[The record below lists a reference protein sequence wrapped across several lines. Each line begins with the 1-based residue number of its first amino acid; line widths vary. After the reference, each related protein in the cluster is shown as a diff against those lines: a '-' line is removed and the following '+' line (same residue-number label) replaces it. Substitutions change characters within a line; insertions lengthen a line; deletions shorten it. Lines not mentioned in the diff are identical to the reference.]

1 MGYGYLSLARLEAS
15 AKGAAGLFLK
25 KDRKTRQKIKTRAKQ
40 RPGTY
45 YFPKQPGANQPFTED
60 KSTFTPGPMVE
71 VTAKR

>member
-45 YFPKQPGANQPFTED
+45 YFPKQPEAN
-60 KSTFTPGPMVE
+60 
-71 VTAKR
+71 